1 MSQYTTKQCLLFF
14 LKDRNESQLP
24 GTMVL
29 IAVPPQHS
37 HPFPPF
43 AQLAPPVRRKD
54 TKTDALQNP
63 PLYHRLSHVIFSH
76 EQWGVNFKRNLPSS
90 WVTGGTQLV
99 CILWYLTKHKLT
111 LPHIEKLSEKDKS
124 IRSKS
129 SFILEFNQMLPGTL
143 IFWEL
148 HAKEPCLVCFF
159 LTVIFKAINVFYL

>member
-63 PLYHRLSHVIFSH
+63 PLYHRLSHVFSH
-76 EQWGVNFKRNLPSS
+76 EKCGVNFKRNLPSS

-111 LPHIEKLSEKDKS
+111 LPHIEKLSDHKINPLEASLPSFWSS
-124 IRSKS
+124 IKCCLAHLFSEN
-129 SFILEFNQMLPGTL
+129 FMLKN
-143 IFWEL
+143 
-148 HAKEPCLVCFF
+148 HA
-159 LTVIFKAINVFYL
+159 